1 MEGLSGVWFPET
13 LKYLSQWQAL
23 VSKLVSLAWPVVAG
37 PARCFF
43 ALAALS
49 ASNRPPYLSPPHLPV
64 LTSPVMGPWS
74 WFIVSR
80 EVRPCFEGPDLLSDF
95 KKIREVITH

>member
-1 MEGLSGVWFPET
+1 MEGLSGVWFSEA

-43 ALAALS
+43 ALLCL
-49 ASNRPPYLSPPHLPV
+49 PQTGHHTYLLLICLFLP
-64 LTSPVMGPWS
+64 LQSWGP
-74 WFIVSR
+74 
-80 EVRPCFEGPDLLSDF
+80 GLDL
-95 KKIREVITH
+95 